1 MTQPRRELPEIDER
15 KLEVVREMLRNGFAG
30 WAVEDAAD
38 ELDRATR
45 FFSVRQGRE
54 PRHRLSVS
62 REFFHDHPIERIEPL
77 LQSWRL
83 VGALKQAGLRPVVV
97 GSIGVH
103 IGGCLLLAAARVN
116 AGRGGLRAGGG
127 AVGRRTPPLWTSRTA
142 RSC

>member
-1 MTQPRRELPEIDER
+1 MTQPRREPPEIDER
-15 KLEVVREMLRNGFAG
+15 KLEVVREMLRNGFPG

-38 ELDRATR
+38 ELDRATG
-45 FFSVRQGRE
+45 FFSVRQGGE

-103 IGGCLLLAAARVN
+103 IGG
-116 AGRGGLRAGGG
+116 
-127 AVGRRTPPLWTSRTA
+127 
-142 RSC
+142 

>member
-1 MTQPRRELPEIDER
+1 MAEIDER
-15 KLEVVREMLRNGFAG
+15 KLEVVQEMLRNGFPG

-38 ELDRATR
+38 EFDRATR

-83 VGALKQAGLRPVVV
+83 VGALKQAGLRLVVV

-103 IGGCLLLAAARVN
+103 IGG
-116 AGRGGLRAGGG
+116 
-127 AVGRRTPPLWTSRTA
+127 
-142 RSC
+142 